1 MKFSDRLIKPP
12 PRSSLSGTGIIIIN
26 AILLSIAP
34 FSLSSRPWAAGLA
47 VLLSVASVLVK
58 QVQALHL
65 SALTALITGVPLLH
79 PALCKWPFILLVPVL
94 LYFSLM
100 LPVRRLRSSLLWLHP
115 GRFRGDVILLVFATA
130 LISGF
135 GLYLWHR
142 WMAPDISFHIGAM
155 PSMPVWVFPF
165 AGLAFAL
172 GNAAVEEIVFRG
184 AVMQATDSAV
194 GAGSTSV
201 LIQGWL
207 FGAMHYL
214 RGFPNGLWGVIM
226 AAVYGIMLGV
236 VRRRSAGML
245 APWLS
250 HFFADIVIFSILAF
264 IVLK

>member
-1 MKFSDRLIKPP
+1 
-12 PRSSLSGTGIIIIN
+12 
-26 AILLSIAP
+26 
-34 FSLSSRPWAAGLA
+34 
-47 VLLSVASVLVK
+47 
-58 QVQALHL
+58 
-65 SALTALITGVPLLH
+65 
-79 PALCKWPFILLVPVL
+79 
-94 LYFSLM
+94 
-100 LPVRRLRSSLLWLHP
+100 
-115 GRFRGDVILLVFATA
+115 
-130 LISGF
+130 
-135 GLYLWHR
+135 
-142 WMAPDISFHIGAM
+142 
-155 PSMPVWVFPF
+155 MPVWVFPF